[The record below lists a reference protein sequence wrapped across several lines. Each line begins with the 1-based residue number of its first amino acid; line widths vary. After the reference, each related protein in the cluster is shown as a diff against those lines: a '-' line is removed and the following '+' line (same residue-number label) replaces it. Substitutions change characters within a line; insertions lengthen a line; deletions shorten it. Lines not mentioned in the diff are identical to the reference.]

1 MLKINNPAA
10 RGMAAATLLGALLVA
25 GPLYAAAP
33 APAPGAAPAA
43 TTPAPQDV
51 EPAAGKPSRADRVE
65 TRIKTLHDKLGITAA
80 QEASFGAVAQAMRDN
95 AAANAAAS
103 EKHREGKGSMTAVEE
118 LRSYQEVMETH
129 AQGLQKLIPAF
140 ETLYASLSDGQK
152 KTADELF
159 AHQPG
164 RHHKAEHHKGE
175 HHKAAH
181 HKAAHHKS
189 DNTKK
194 VE

>member
-25 GPLYAAAP
+25 GPLYAAPA

-43 TTPAPQDV
+43 TTPAPAPQDV
-51 EPAAGKPSRADRVE
+51 EPAAGKPSRTDRVD

-80 QEASFGAVAQAMRDN
+80 QETSFGAVAQAMRDN

-103 EKHREGKGSMTAVEE
+103 EKRREGKGSTTAVEE
-118 LRSYQEVMETH
+118 LHSYQEVMETH

-164 RHHKAEHHKGE
+164 RHHKTE

-181 HKAAHHKS
+181 HKAAHNKS